1 MYDPMRFNNIYCQ
14 DLSAQYG
21 VLVVLGDAKV

>member
-1 MYDPMRFNNIYCQ
+1 MYDPMLFNNIYCQ
-14 DLSAQYG
+14 DLSAPYG